1 MPETVN
7 ATRETKRNFL
17 RTLGE
22 TEKLTRPS
30 MVAAG
35 ELTMQRGAGG
45 LGILSILSKMRNR
58 GEQGKGERY
67 DRKQMQV
74 TGKALVPAW

>member
-7 ATRETKRNFL
+7 TARETKRNFL

-35 ELTMQRGAGG
+35 ELTMQRGG
-45 LGILSILSKMRNR
+45 LGILDILSKMRNR
-58 GEQGKGERY
+58 GAQGKGERD

-74 TGKALVPAW
+74 AGEALVPAW